1 MNLHEVCNIY
11 WYNKRVLLIGLC
23 NLKEGVKF
31 EKYAYGILEN
41 WAYEYDKRGNLISI
55 TDRGKK

>member
-1 MNLHEVCNIY
+1 M
-11 WYNKRVLLIGLC
+11 
-23 NLKEGVKF
+23 
-31 EKYAYGILEN
+31 EN